1 MRCTWASFSSIGIM
15 SFCGTCKW
23 TFPGYFNSGH
33 INFSRALTSFNW
45 IGFCVVNFLMPF
57 NLSGYTT
64 VRFICGDRMTGLQC
78 HRIMGISIKLFKC
91 QIYRWTCYRAS
102 DEVTV
107 FICCVIIGM
116 VIIEWI
122 PKLLSHLT
130 LNLTGNIR
138 HISFPIFERTK
149 KIIKFSFFQF
159 FDMKL
164 DQEYLIWL

>member
-23 TFPGYFNSGH
+23 TFPGYFNNGH
-33 INFSRALTSFNW
+33 INFFRALTSFNW

-78 HRIMGISIKLFKC
+78 HRFMGISIKLFKC
-91 QIYRWTCYRAS
+91 QIYWWTCYRAS

-107 FICCVIIGM
+107 FICCVICNWDGNNWM
-116 VIIEWI
+116 NTKTTFASHIE
-122 PKLLSHLT
+122 PYRKH
-130 LNLTGNIR
+130 
-138 HISFPIFERTK
+138 RTH
-149 KIIKFSFFQF
+149 FLPNFRTN
-159 FDMKL
+159 
-164 DQEYLIWL
+164 EENY